1 MQRLILLLI
10 IVLTSCST
18 RQPRIDYTQILDNA
32 EERLNNAESLSE
44 DTQLSEALEYYRTL
58 EPTDS
63 ARLSQA
69 TILTAYHYWWK
80 GESAKA
86 YDLLEPVAGADR
98 KALYALYDLAAKDY
112 DFEACYSYL
121 SRIMEDEAER
131 GFENQQALA
140 TLNYYIGRQEECER
154 LFGNLPQYVK
164 TPSDS
169 SLYWGRVLP
178 NYADI
183 ISDYGKHEKAIAIQE
198 QILNH
203 YSDKDSMHI
212 AWAHASIARYYL
224 LLDRI
229 KEAEKHVRLS
239 DEYADD
245 DFRNNIS
252 MSSYMKMLKSTL
264 DYAKDKR
271 INVMEWANF
280 VNSLQENAYKKQA
293 ITDAKEANN
302 QELTEK
308 NLKLTIEK
316 QRTQIILTYV
326 ALALLLVIALSV
338 FYYRRKKQQIIEKEE
353 ELEALRQL
361 VSESQVNTEQKDDRF
376 FKRIVLQQ
384 LGVIRMA
391 ASNPTT
397 ANQELLKRM
406 KEITSQEVNVDAL
419 LNWKDLYQTM
429 DYIYDGFYTSLVERF
444 GNILNEKEIQLCCL
458 LKANFS
464 TKEISVV
471 TQQSVRTV
479 YQRKSTI
486 RQTLYMPE
494 GEDIASFLT
503 T

>member
-1 MQRLILLLI
+1 M
-10 IVLTSCST
+10 
-18 RQPRIDYTQILDNA
+18 RQAVQ
-32 EERLNNAESLSE
+32 
-44 DTQLSEALEYYRTL
+44 
-58 EPTDS
+58 
-63 ARLSQA
+63 
-69 TILTAYHYWWK
+69 
-80 GESAKA
+80 
-86 YDLLEPVAGADR
+86 
-98 KALYALYDLAAKDY
+98 
-112 DFEACYSYL
+112 SYV
-121 SRIMEDEAER
+121 I
-131 GFENQQALA
+131 
-140 TLNYYIGRQEECER
+140 
-154 LFGNLPQYVK
+154 
-164 TPSDS
+164 
-169 SLYWGRVLP
+169 
-178 NYADI
+178 I

-245 DFRNNIS
+245 DFRNNVS

-302 QELTEK
+302 QQLAEK

-316 QRTQIILTYV
+316 QRT
-326 ALALLLVIALSV
+326 
-338 FYYRRKKQQIIEKEE
+338 QIIEKEE

-361 VSESQVNTEQKDDRF
+361 VSESQVNTEQKDDSF

-486 RQTLYMPE
+486 RQTLKMPE

-503 T
+503 TRILLFLKDDRY